1 MQSTKHQKW
10 GKASAKALR
19 EQTFQVDGQ
28 QLFNSEKRGAG
39 KYLTKILVEPSV
51 PGLNYLKIFLELNN
65 SFSPCPDGPTLGA
78 KFAGVN

>member
-39 KYLTKILVEPSV
+39 KYLTKILDTACNTLASTKEAGEQVGP
-51 PGLNYLKIFLELNN
+51 FD
-65 SFSPCPDGPTLGA
+65 SFAQPDHIH
-78 KFAGVN
+78 